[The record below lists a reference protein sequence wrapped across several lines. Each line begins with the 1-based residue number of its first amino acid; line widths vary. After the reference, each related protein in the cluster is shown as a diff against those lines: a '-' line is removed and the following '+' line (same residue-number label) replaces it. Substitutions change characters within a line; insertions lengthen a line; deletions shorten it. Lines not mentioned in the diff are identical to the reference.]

1 MVSEKQTDYSL
12 IFGEDVYR
20 YSIKRVKRWIKF
32 SEKEPAFFKE
42 KSLYLQP
49 KKIVVRRVADE
60 IIAAIDEK
68 KHVTLNTLYC
78 FEMNGDDTFIEYL
91 CALLN
96 SKLLNF
102 WFRNRFVLTE
112 KLFPYIRISQLEQ
125 VPIYLASKP
134 EQEPIVRLVERML
147 ALNKQLI
154 EMGEAKTAERARL
167 EGEIAR
173 TDAQIDD
180 AVYALYGISD
190 DEKKIIERSV
200 CRKS

>member
-1 MVSEKQTDYSL
+1 M
-12 IFGEDVYR
+12 
-20 YSIKRVKRWIKF
+20 
-32 SEKEPAFFKE
+32 
-42 KSLYLQP
+42 LYL
-49 KKIVVRRVADE
+49 
-60 IIAAIDEK
+60 
-68 KHVTLNTLYC
+68 L
-78 FEMNGDDTFIEYL
+78 G
-91 CALLN
+91 LLN
-96 SKLLNF
+96 SKLLDFYFKKFSNT
-102 WFRNRFVLTE
+102 NHVSGKEIKAL
-112 KLFPYIRISQLEQ
+112 
-125 VPIYLASKP
+125 PIVIVSSS

-147 ALNKQLI
+147 ALNKQLL